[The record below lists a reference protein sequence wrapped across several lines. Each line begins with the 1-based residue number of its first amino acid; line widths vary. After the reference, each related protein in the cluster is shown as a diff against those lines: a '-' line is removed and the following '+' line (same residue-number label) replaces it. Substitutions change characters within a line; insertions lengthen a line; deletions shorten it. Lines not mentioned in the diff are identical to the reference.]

1 VTFTAAT
8 SLLAVE
14 KHSQHR
20 HGLIDKMLGKARNIF
35 RYMEPRVPV
44 SSQALRSLETIRD
57 QITDDTELRILNNA
71 EESVMPSV
79 EQHTDGPF
87 GNIGDLDSF
96 DWLANPS
103 ALLSR
108 QTPGLDMSWLTGSDA
123 WFS

>member
-1 VTFTAAT
+1 M
-8 SLLAVE
+8 LAVE
-14 KHSQHR
+14 KYTQR
-20 HGLIDKMLGKARNIF
+20 LREKIDKMIEISHEIF

-44 SSQALRSLETIRD
+44 SSQALRSLETIRYRVAA
-57 QITDDTELRILNNA
+57 DTETHVPNNT
-71 EESVMPSV
+71 EGSVMPSV
-79 EQHTDGPF
+79 EQNMDGPF
-87 GNIGDLDSF
+87 GGVGDLDPF